1 MESKVPLFCQA
12 EENSDLSDEGCGSL
26 ATNLPSRHI
35 DNKKDIKFSQMT
47 QKTISREIKGLRLEH
62 KKRYE
67 TSIFLCGE
75 EKSSDFS
82 GEKKFRRKKSL
93 QVQLHTE
100 RTEIA
105 SSSVKLLKEKMTKKE
120 RSSLKFPNQDSV
132 HKTLSP
138 LCTSS
143 SVIRKREM
151 LSSLCKTSYNE
162 VPQGH
167 LHSQELSALQKACKI
182 FSKIQSGKIYVND
195 LPMIHH
201 TLKIFISDSEMQKA
215 LKTVD
220 IDVNGMLEFSD
231 FLKTVND
238 VCYLV
243 SQDPAFQ
250 NALKIFC
257 RIKSGRVAT
266 DELAAVLD
274 SMDIPVIPETFQ
286 EVIKHASIDSNHMVD
301 IRDILFILD
310 ELQHQYEDFSVM
322 ESSALDESTSNRKL
336 SNISECYP
344 QYRMKSSF
352 SSRLREPS
360 LFPKLNRKHLQYH
373 KVMEDNDYLEFK
385 RSKTPL
391 QIKKFLNGV
400 DSSDRGF
407 REPYSKDGINFKKSS
422 EKIEIHDSK
431 STSHSLKSITSLK
444 KSLDKSDHFSIPKL
458 QKPAVRRHSSLLK
471 QVSSKEKIAVNALEN
486 ICEAINKLQENCI
499 AAEELQSFLPS
510 IGVTLSDKEFK
521 EIVAKTT
528 QNGNGMVKL
537 DDFMSALSKEQSLPE
552 CDVLTDVIKAIDKI
566 KDENIDYEDMN
577 TCLQHFGVYLSKPEF
592 EKITE
597 LTEAD
602 KTKKVNFKDFID
614 TMMTN
619 TERFSEKLLLPD
631 AIENLHNLSKGKMNI
646 SHLWTTLSN
655 LNSNLKKNEF
665 LAALKLT
672 TVDEDDEVQIE
683 EFGQVV
689 KDIRDASRLKELQD
703 IVLALDGLEGD
714 MISGKNLE
722 SFLGNIGIKSPE
734 EEVEKILQSDLV
746 SDDNMVNVK
755 DCMKALKD
763 TQKFSSFVALNDII
777 GTLECMEESDQ
788 SGKDNY
794 ADVLGN
800 TNRIYFTDNS
810 FQEVLDDSLLDD
822 FRKEALSSN
831 LKLPTADAFKE
842 AAYILTSVDNGKIGI
857 RNLEHAL
864 KSLNVNLAEE
874 DVSEALKYCDISDD
888 NEVNLKDFF
897 ERIKGSPPFKE
908 SIVTQ
913 LLFVTVQIL
922 QNDLIDVSNLKA
934 LLMNSDFH
942 AANVLLDEVLRH
954 GPEHENGK
962 ITFQEFFIKFCDTLN
977 MPKASGNKNQFYN
990 INIYKNELK
999 DIPVLQ
1005 QNLNAIGIYLTD
1017 DKIKETLDNTNPN
1030 DEVVS
1035 FKDFI
1040 RELNNSDEFIECHR
1054 IEDACNVVNSVF
1066 DRKVEVKDLLSALE
1080 GLEKPLNEE
1089 KPEVLLNS
1097 ETDESKKIL
1106 KDVIDVFTNSP
1117 KPSTPFNNLC
1127 KEITTLDKI
1136 RNDKMPINELRS
1148 QLWKARIPLSN
1159 KTFQEILG
1167 QASIDENS
1175 EVSLKQILEALNTNK
1190 PAPEFEDLCTA
1201 LQTVNLMNCSR
1212 IQIGDLK
1219 DAFDDLNV
1227 SVKPEE
1233 HQMLVK
1239 TLDVD
1244 EKGDIFLKTALLALK
1259 SIKRFRDFREVNEL
1273 AKALNK
1279 VTNEKVVVDDIKP
1292 ILKGLGI
1299 YLPEEELQE
1308 MLTSISL
1315 DNEGKVNLKDFLTQ
1329 LMKMPYFTKVQKK
1342 EGPLKTLA
1350 AIRKNEV
1357 TPDDLD
1363 SMMKNIGVP
1372 LPQDAIQRSLKNVA
1386 ITGSKV
1392 DDSNLDTFLGNMKME
1407 MSADGTVEPNKLMNK
1422 AETVTGETVAV
1433 RDLDEILGNMGF
1445 ELTKEDSGEMKRK
1458 LPLYAKG
1465 KTDLKTLIDSVQVI
1479 TGGEVDLSDL
1489 ENVLQNMGIESSPE
1503 HSELKKLL
1511 PINATASRKIYKT
1524 SLLNCAEDVKDDDH
1538 DLDSILENMAIRLT
1552 AEELNDVPV
1561 ASDASDVPAD
1571 GMDRHILGPDF
1582 TIQGEIIDVDKMDSP
1597 LQTMG
1602 TNLSEEE
1609 INDLTRD
1616 LPADVHGKVEMRT
1629 HMDGMKPFTGKKV
1642 HVSDLEKVLGSMGI
1656 ELTAEELKKLQETLP
1671 IDAAGNVFQN
1681 AMLEGVKSTKGG
1693 KVKVNNLDTVL
1704 ENLGIKLTQKEHEDV
1719 TENLPLTA
1727 NGKVELSTLMDA
1739 VATVTGGEVNVSDI
1753 QSILEKMG
1761 VELTDKECSKLKK
1774 CLPVNAVGKVYQNR
1788 LMDGVKTLKGGIVNA
1803 NKLDSVLKTMGW
1815 KLTEDEIKDLKC
1827 NLPSDVYGRTT
1838 MKKLCS
1844 GLKAFT
1850 GKNINVQHLSDFVRN
1865 MGIELTDKEQKR
1877 LLKKLPVDVSGKIY
1891 QNRLLD
1897 GLKSFKGG
1905 KVERSKVNTVLENMG
1920 IVLTGEELQSLTDN
1934 LPVNDNGKVD
1944 LDKLMDGVKTLTANG
1959 NIDLNKVM
1967 DEVKAVTG
1975 ENVDVNSVKAVLG
1988 NMGIELKGKECLE
2001 LVKTLPFKDDD
2012 KIFQNRLLEVVMSLK
2027 DGKVNV
2033 NDLNAILDNMGI
2045 KLSDKE
2051 LEALTQNLPGDV
2063 DRRTSPKT
2071 PMKELQTFTDEKVDS
2086 NDLKIF
2092 LGSLGIELTDQEKEK
2107 LLKTLPIDAAGKVYH
2122 NRLLKGVKSLN
2133 GGKVHVNNL
2142 DNTLKKLGLELTEE
2156 ELAKLSKNL
2165 QVDANGMVGLKE
2177 VMDGVKA
2184 TTGGEVDVKDV
2195 KAILKNMGIEFTDKG
2210 RLKLLKNLP
2219 FNDDNK
2225 VFKNRLLDGV
2235 KSLKGGKV
2243 NMNNLGTVLNNLGIK
2258 LADTELKDL
2267 AENMHVGVD
2276 EKIPLETLMENIT
2289 DFTGEK
2295 IESSELRNVLGNLGL
2310 ELTDEELEKL
2320 LKILPIDANGKLYRN
2335 RLLKAMKSLKNGKIK
2350 KNYLHTSL
2358 GNMGMG
2364 LTDEELAG
2372 LSGDLQVDANGN
2384 VDLHDVMEGMKA
2396 ITGKVDIKNL
2406 ETILGDM
2413 GIKLTDQELED
2424 LKENLPVSVDNTVAL
2439 KTLKDEVKAFTGEK
2453 VDSRGLQNTLKD
2465 MGIELT
2471 DKEAK
2476 QLRKTLPLDAHGK
2489 VFQSRLLKDVKY
2501 NKRGKIDVNNLDP
2514 VLEAMEVKLTEKEL
2528 NLLKDLL
2535 RGSKKVDLQKLMEKV
2550 EAVTGEEIDVN
2561 DMETVLGNM
2570 GIELTDKEL
2579 SQLVKNLPVDNGKV
2593 YRRRL
2598 LDGIKFLKGG
2608 KIDSS
2613 KVDEVLGAMGMDL
2626 TEKELKDIM
2635 QNLPVNVKG
2644 KVDLE
2649 KLMNEVKSFSGDKVD
2664 ANRLESV
2671 FENLGIK
2678 LTPNE
2683 HLKLLKTLPLDA
2695 DGKVYKKRLMK
2706 GIKSLKRGSV
2716 DVSKLDTLLENMGI
2730 SITEGEFMDLI
2741 ERLPDDDKGKV
2752 KLDTLIEELSSVLGK
2767 QVDVSDVDSALEDMK
2782 VEVTDKEYF
2791 NLVKTLPVDAEGKV
2805 YQKRLLDGV
2814 KALQRG
2820 KVAMNNLVPF
2830 LENMGIKLS
2839 HEELED
2845 FSQNLPV
2852 DGGGKVDLKNVT
2864 MKMKEFTG
2872 EKIDATDL
2880 KNILG
2885 DMGIE
2890 VNDKECLELQKLLP
2904 ADDDNRVFQNRLLSA
2919 LKSFKGGKIDA
2930 NNLNTVLRN
2939 MGIKLKNKEFKNVI
2953 QNQPVDAD
2961 GNVSLKKV
2969 MSDVKAVTG
2978 EKVNVKDLKNI
2989 LEDVGIEFTPKEY
3002 LELVKNLQVDD
3013 DGNIYENRLLD
3024 GLKSFNGGKVD
3035 VSNLENILENMKI
3048 KLPDKKLKDLSQ
3060 NLPTDASGMA
3070 DLHKLLKEIKK
3081 FTGGKVEAK
3090 DIHKALGNMGIEL
3103 TDRELWGLLKT
3114 LPITADGKVEK
3125 NTLLDYIK
3133 AFPGGKCYTP
3143 KMQSILENLGYEL
3156 EDEEVEDLQNRLPT
3170 DDIKVKLNM
3179 LMENL
3184 EPFRGIKIN
3193 VDEVDDVLKNIGIEL
3208 TPKERWRLLKTLP
3221 ITFDGKVYHVRL
3233 LEGVKT
3239 FQGGKILENK
3249 LETILENLNY
3259 DLENEEIKDLR
3270 NHLKIDNSGRISL
3283 NSFMRTANLF
3293 SGDKINA
3300 SATQLYLKN
3309 VGIEL
3314 TNKESQDLLNILP
3327 LDDNNKVY
3335 KKRLMDGVKTYRG
3348 GKVNV
3353 NKIDDALENME
3364 FPLEEEEIEKLCNH
3378 LQVDDE
3384 RRVKLDKLLDE
3395 VHELLGEEIHY
3406 EDLENI
3412 LKNIGLRLRLRENS
3426 VLMKSLPLD
3435 AAGKLYKH
3443 KLLRGIRSLKGVELN
3458 VNQLGLFMK
3467 NMGFDLEEE
3476 EYLDLLSNLPADDE
3490 GKIEVNVVMDE
3501 GNIFTGEK
3509 VDTSN
3514 LEILL
3519 ENMGITL
3526 TEDEGLKLQNKLP
3539 VDAKGRVYM
3548 NRLMKE
3554 LQSLKGVKVS
3564 LNKVDT
3570 FLKNMGID
3578 LKKKKIQELKDLLP
3592 TDGNGKIDVNVL
3604 MDEVKNITGEK
3615 IPTEDLKNVLKNM
3628 GIEITNKEYKKFLKT
3643 LPVSAD
3649 KKVFEKELLEGVKS
3663 FKGGR
3668 VNVGNIKNVLQSIGF
3683 RHEEKEIQ
3691 DLQTHL
3697 PVIED
3702 EKVEL
3707 AVLMEAASAFTGE
3720 KAEANDLKNV
3730 LGNMGIEITETEQL
3744 MLSKTLP
3751 VSGDGK
3757 VYKKRLLNSVK
3768 LLKGKK
3774 VSISNLDPLIKNMGI
3789 QLEKEDHQDLLK
3801 HLPTDK
3807 NKMVDLNVVMDNAK
3821 AFIGEKVNVGNL
3833 NNVLRQMGLVLTD
3846 EENKELLKTL
3856 PIHADGRVYKKRLLK
3871 GVKALSGPRVKLKKV
3886 KSLVENMGIRLNDE
3900 ELEEIMTDVSTDDDR
3915 TVGLND
3921 LMNAASCIKG
3931 EVIDIQD
3938 LDTFLASEGIELTED
3953 DMKELMPHLTV
3964 KGNGKVRVPS
3974 IMAGLKKFKPKGL
3987 TPLHKLMKTEHDAK
4001 DRVIGP
4007 MAVSDI
4013 KSKVKLNPLTKVPS
4027 SHGKRDKD
4035 LPGSLPCQLQHKE
4048 RKLNASQ
4055 IQAFQDAY
4063 NFFNKDKTGCI
4074 DLHGMMCTLAKL
4086 GMNLTKHDV
4095 YNELKCADI
4104 DGDGKVNF
4112 SDFIKVLTDKN
4123 RFLKAVVPE
4132 KEKCLDL
4139 AANPG
4144 ILLFEILSKLVETS
4158 ALPRKA
4164 IMEIVSYFQ
4173 RKFQETG
4180 MLWNPYT
4187 MAYEKRRFKQDICT
4201 PPSSS
4206 TAAFANAA
4214 RTAIMKEKDLF
4225 KFLEELKRCN
4235 PPSDSPYSKIPIFPL
4250 FPNVDGVVMGKP
4262 FKDMQKLE
4270 MLRRKEPLN
4279 FFENYFFHKRDWK
4292 AQAAN
4297 IKPIDPVSGCPTDI
4311 LAIDQML
4318 KKKQNWTV
4326 TDAAAIKQP
4335 VKRAIDTYN
4344 LGIALEHRKDM
4355 LNLWQKIRGDLIGID
4370 TKNESFYDT
4379 FSTYTWSWNV
4389 CQELLSPKD
4398 LRLYDAYM
4406 NRHTFHN
4413 SVFSSSSDISECD
4426 TDTGR
4431 KRKRKGFK
4439 GFRR

>member
-220 IDVNGMLEFSD
+220 ID
-231 FLKTVND
+231 
-238 VCYLV
+238 
-243 SQDPAFQ
+243 AFQ

-831 LKLPTADAFKE
+831 LKLPTAD
-842 AAYILTSVDNGKIGI
+842 
-857 RNLEHAL
+857 
-864 KSLNVNLAEE
+864 
-874 DVSEALKYCDISDD
+874 DD

-1422 AETVTGETVAV
+1422 AETVTG
-1433 RDLDEILGNMGF
+1433 
-1445 ELTKEDSGEMKRK
+1445 K
-1458 LPLYAKG
+1458 
-1465 KTDLKTLIDSVQVI
+1465 
-1479 TGGEVDLSDL
+1479 
-1489 ENVLQNMGIESSPE
+1489 
-1503 HSELKKLL
+1503 
-1511 PINATASRKIYKT
+1511 
-1524 SLLNCAEDVKDDDH
+1524 
-1538 DLDSILENMAIRLT
+1538 
-1552 AEELNDVPV
+1552 
-1561 ASDASDVPAD
+1561 
-1571 GMDRHILGPDF
+1571 
-1582 TIQGEIIDVDKMDSP
+1582 
-1597 LQTMG
+1597 
-1602 TNLSEEE
+1602 
-1609 INDLTRD
+1609 
-1616 LPADVHGKVEMRT
+1616 
-1629 HMDGMKPFTGKKV
+1629 
-1642 HVSDLEKVLGSMGI
+1642 
-1656 ELTAEELKKLQETLP
+1656 
-1671 IDAAGNVFQN
+1671 
-1681 AMLEGVKSTKGG
+1681 
-1693 KVKVNNLDTVL
+1693 
-1704 ENLGIKLTQKEHEDV
+1704 
-1719 TENLPLTA
+1719 
-1727 NGKVELSTLMDA
+1727 
-1739 VATVTGGEVNVSDI
+1739 
-1753 QSILEKMG
+1753 
-1761 VELTDKECSKLKK
+1761 
-1774 CLPVNAVGKVYQNR
+1774 
-1788 LMDGVKTLKGGIVNA
+1788 
-1803 NKLDSVLKTMGW
+1803 
-1815 KLTEDEIKDLKC
+1815 
-1827 NLPSDVYGRTT
+1827 
-1838 MKKLCS
+1838 
-1844 GLKAFT
+1844 
-1850 GKNINVQHLSDFVRN
+1850 
-1865 MGIELTDKEQKR
+1865 
-1877 LLKKLPVDVSGKIY
+1877 
-1891 QNRLLD
+1891 
-1897 GLKSFKGG
+1897 
-1905 KVERSKVNTVLENMG
+1905 
-1920 IVLTGEELQSLTDN
+1920 
-1934 LPVNDNGKVD
+1934 
-1944 LDKLMDGVKTLTANG
+1944 
-1959 NIDLNKVM
+1959 
-1967 DEVKAVTG
+1967 
-1975 ENVDVNSVKAVLG
+1975 
-1988 NMGIELKGKECLE
+1988 
-2001 LVKTLPFKDDD
+2001 
-2012 KIFQNRLLEVVMSLK
+2012 
-2027 DGKVNV
+2027 
-2033 NDLNAILDNMGI
+2033 
-2045 KLSDKE
+2045 
-2051 LEALTQNLPGDV
+2051 
-2063 DRRTSPKT
+2063 
-2071 PMKELQTFTDEKVDS
+2071 
-2086 NDLKIF
+2086 
-2092 LGSLGIELTDQEKEK
+2092 
-2107 LLKTLPIDAAGKVYH
+2107 
-2122 NRLLKGVKSLN
+2122 
-2133 GGKVHVNNL
+2133 
-2142 DNTLKKLGLELTEE
+2142 
-2156 ELAKLSKNL
+2156 
-2165 QVDANGMVGLKE
+2165 
-2177 VMDGVKA
+2177 
-2184 TTGGEVDVKDV
+2184 
-2195 KAILKNMGIEFTDKG
+2195 
-2210 RLKLLKNLP
+2210 
-2219 FNDDNK
+2219 
-2225 VFKNRLLDGV
+2225 
-2235 KSLKGGKV
+2235 
-2243 NMNNLGTVLNNLGIK
+2243 
-2258 LADTELKDL
+2258 
-2267 AENMHVGVD
+2267 
-2276 EKIPLETLMENIT
+2276 
-2289 DFTGEK
+2289 
-2295 IESSELRNVLGNLGL
+2295 
-2310 ELTDEELEKL
+2310 
-2320 LKILPIDANGKLYRN
+2320 
-2335 RLLKAMKSLKNGKIK
+2335 
-2350 KNYLHTSL
+2350 
-2358 GNMGMG
+2358 
-2364 LTDEELAG
+2364 
-2372 LSGDLQVDANGN
+2372 
-2384 VDLHDVMEGMKA
+2384 
-2396 ITGKVDIKNL
+2396 
-2406 ETILGDM
+2406 
-2413 GIKLTDQELED
+2413 
-2424 LKENLPVSVDNTVAL
+2424 
-2439 KTLKDEVKAFTGEK
+2439 
-2453 VDSRGLQNTLKD
+2453 
-2465 MGIELT
+2465 
-2471 DKEAK
+2471 
-2476 QLRKTLPLDAHGK
+2476 
-2489 VFQSRLLKDVKY
+2489 
-2501 NKRGKIDVNNLDP
+2501 
-2514 VLEAMEVKLTEKEL
+2514 
-2528 NLLKDLL
+2528 
-2535 RGSKKVDLQKLMEKV
+2535 
-2550 EAVTGEEIDVN
+2550 
-2561 DMETVLGNM
+2561 
-2570 GIELTDKEL
+2570 
-2579 SQLVKNLPVDNGKV
+2579 
-2593 YRRRL
+2593 
-2598 LDGIKFLKGG
+2598 
-2608 KIDSS
+2608 
-2613 KVDEVLGAMGMDL
+2613 
-2626 TEKELKDIM
+2626 
-2635 QNLPVNVKG
+2635 
-2644 KVDLE
+2644 
-2649 KLMNEVKSFSGDKVD
+2649 
-2664 ANRLESV
+2664 
-2671 FENLGIK
+2671 
-2678 LTPNE
+2678 
-2683 HLKLLKTLPLDA
+2683 
-2695 DGKVYKKRLMK
+2695 
-2706 GIKSLKRGSV
+2706 
-2716 DVSKLDTLLENMGI
+2716 
-2730 SITEGEFMDLI
+2730 
-2741 ERLPDDDKGKV
+2741 
-2752 KLDTLIEELSSVLGK
+2752 
-2767 QVDVSDVDSALEDMK
+2767 
-2782 VEVTDKEYF
+2782 
-2791 NLVKTLPVDAEGKV
+2791 
-2805 YQKRLLDGV
+2805 
-2814 KALQRG
+2814 
-2820 KVAMNNLVPF
+2820 
-2830 LENMGIKLS
+2830 
-2839 HEELED
+2839 
-2845 FSQNLPV
+2845 
-2852 DGGGKVDLKNVT
+2852 
-2864 MKMKEFTG
+2864 
-2872 EKIDATDL
+2872 
-2880 KNILG
+2880 
-2885 DMGIE
+2885 
-2890 VNDKECLELQKLLP
+2890 
-2904 ADDDNRVFQNRLLSA
+2904 
-2919 LKSFKGGKIDA
+2919 
-2930 NNLNTVLRN
+2930 
-2939 MGIKLKNKEFKNVI
+2939 
-2953 QNQPVDAD
+2953 
-2961 GNVSLKKV
+2961 
-2969 MSDVKAVTG
+2969 
-2978 EKVNVKDLKNI
+2978 
-2989 LEDVGIEFTPKEY
+2989 
-3002 LELVKNLQVDD
+3002 
-3013 DGNIYENRLLD
+3013 
-3024 GLKSFNGGKVD
+3024 
-3035 VSNLENILENMKI
+3035 
-3048 KLPDKKLKDLSQ
+3048 
-3060 NLPTDASGMA
+3060 
-3070 DLHKLLKEIKK
+3070 
-3081 FTGGKVEAK
+3081 
-3090 DIHKALGNMGIEL
+3090 
-3103 TDRELWGLLKT
+3103 
-3114 LPITADGKVEK
+3114 
-3125 NTLLDYIK
+3125 
-3133 AFPGGKCYTP
+3133 
-3143 KMQSILENLGYEL
+3143 
-3156 EDEEVEDLQNRLPT
+3156 
-3170 DDIKVKLNM
+3170 
-3179 LMENL
+3179 
-3184 EPFRGIKIN
+3184 
-3193 VDEVDDVLKNIGIEL
+3193 
-3208 TPKERWRLLKTLP
+3208 
-3221 ITFDGKVYHVRL
+3221 
-3233 LEGVKT
+3233 
-3239 FQGGKILENK
+3239 
-3249 LETILENLNY
+3249 
-3259 DLENEEIKDLR
+3259 
-3270 NHLKIDNSGRISL
+3270 
-3283 NSFMRTANLF
+3283 
-3293 SGDKINA
+3293 
-3300 SATQLYLKN
+3300 
-3309 VGIEL
+3309 
-3314 TNKESQDLLNILP
+3314 
-3327 LDDNNKVY
+3327 
-3335 KKRLMDGVKTYRG
+3335 
-3348 GKVNV
+3348 
-3353 NKIDDALENME
+3353 
-3364 FPLEEEEIEKLCNH
+3364 
-3378 LQVDDE
+3378 
-3384 RRVKLDKLLDE
+3384 
-3395 VHELLGEEIHY
+3395 
-3406 EDLENI
+3406 
-3412 LKNIGLRLRLRENS
+3412 
-3426 VLMKSLPLD
+3426 
-3435 AAGKLYKH
+3435 
-3443 KLLRGIRSLKGVELN
+3443 
-3458 VNQLGLFMK
+3458 
-3467 NMGFDLEEE
+3467 
-3476 EYLDLLSNLPADDE
+3476 
-3490 GKIEVNVVMDE
+3490 
-3501 GNIFTGEK
+3501 
-3509 VDTSN
+3509 
-3514 LEILL
+3514 
-3519 ENMGITL
+3519 
-3526 TEDEGLKLQNKLP
+3526 
-3539 VDAKGRVYM
+3539 
-3548 NRLMKE
+3548 
-3554 LQSLKGVKVS
+3554 
-3564 LNKVDT
+3564 
-3570 FLKNMGID
+3570 
-3578 LKKKKIQELKDLLP
+3578 
-3592 TDGNGKIDVNVL
+3592 
-3604 MDEVKNITGEK
+3604 
-3615 IPTEDLKNVLKNM
+3615 
-3628 GIEITNKEYKKFLKT
+3628 
-3643 LPVSAD
+3643 
-3649 KKVFEKELLEGVKS
+3649 
-3663 FKGGR
+3663 
-3668 VNVGNIKNVLQSIGF
+3668 
-3683 RHEEKEIQ
+3683 
-3691 DLQTHL
+3691 
-3697 PVIED
+3697 
-3702 EKVEL
+3702 
-3707 AVLMEAASAFTGE
+3707 
-3720 KAEANDLKNV
+3720 
-3730 LGNMGIEITETEQL
+3730 
-3744 MLSKTLP
+3744 
-3751 VSGDGK
+3751 
-3757 VYKKRLLNSVK
+3757 
-3768 LLKGKK
+3768 
-3774 VSISNLDPLIKNMGI
+3774 
-3789 QLEKEDHQDLLK
+3789 
-3801 HLPTDK
+3801 
-3807 NKMVDLNVVMDNAK
+3807 
-3821 AFIGEKVNVGNL
+3821 
-3833 NNVLRQMGLVLTD
+3833 
-3846 EENKELLKTL
+3846 
-3856 PIHADGRVYKKRLLK
+3856 
-3871 GVKALSGPRVKLKKV
+3871 
-3886 KSLVENMGIRLNDE
+3886 
-3900 ELEEIMTDVSTDDDR
+3900 
-3915 TVGLND
+3915 
-3921 LMNAASCIKG
+3921 
-3931 EVIDIQD
+3931 
-3938 LDTFLASEGIELTED
+3938 
-3953 DMKELMPHLTV
+3953 
-3964 KGNGKVRVPS
+3964 
-3974 IMAGLKKFKPKGL
+3974 
-3987 TPLHKLMKTEHDAK
+3987 
-4001 DRVIGP
+4001 
-4007 MAVSDI
+4007 
-4013 KSKVKLNPLTKVPS
+4013 
-4027 SHGKRDKD
+4027 
-4035 LPGSLPCQLQHKE
+4035 
-4048 RKLNASQ
+4048 
-4055 IQAFQDAY
+4055 
-4063 NFFNKDKTGCI
+4063 
-4074 DLHGMMCTLAKL
+4074 
-4086 GMNLTKHDV
+4086 
-4095 YNELKCADI
+4095 
-4104 DGDGKVNF
+4104 
-4112 SDFIKVLTDKN
+4112 
-4123 RFLKAVVPE
+4123 
-4132 KEKCLDL
+4132 
-4139 AANPG
+4139 
-4144 ILLFEILSKLVETS
+4144 
-4158 ALPRKA
+4158 
-4164 IMEIVSYFQ
+4164 
-4173 RKFQETG
+4173 
-4180 MLWNPYT
+4180 
-4187 MAYEKRRFKQDICT
+4187 
-4201 PPSSS
+4201 
-4206 TAAFANAA
+4206 
-4214 RTAIMKEKDLF
+4214 
-4225 KFLEELKRCN
+4225 
-4235 PPSDSPYSKIPIFPL
+4235 
-4250 FPNVDGVVMGKP
+4250 
-4262 FKDMQKLE
+4262 
-4270 MLRRKEPLN
+4270 
-4279 FFENYFFHKRDWK
+4279 
-4292 AQAAN
+4292 
-4297 IKPIDPVSGCPTDI
+4297 
-4311 LAIDQML
+4311 
-4318 KKKQNWTV
+4318 
-4326 TDAAAIKQP
+4326 
-4335 VKRAIDTYN
+4335 
-4344 LGIALEHRKDM
+4344 
-4355 LNLWQKIRGDLIGID
+4355 
-4370 TKNESFYDT
+4370 
-4379 FSTYTWSWNV
+4379 
-4389 CQELLSPKD
+4389 
-4398 LRLYDAYM
+4398 
-4406 NRHTFHN
+4406 
-4413 SVFSSSSDISECD
+4413 
-4426 TDTGR
+4426 
-4431 KRKRKGFK
+4431 
-4439 GFRR
+4439 